1 MRPVLSGFVCSTM
14 LISVRAS
21 SVYGLAICSTG
32 FRSALGIGGHG
43 AILCPV
49 RGASLISMA
58 VPRQINF
65 LSFALA
71 CIAMVACH
79 YADRLGA
86 SAAEAAL
93 APNGPLR
100 SPR

>member
-1 MRPVLSGFVCSTM
+1 M
-14 LISVRAS
+14 
-21 SVYGLAICSTG
+21 
-32 FRSALGIGGHG
+32 
-43 AILCPV
+43 
-49 RGASLISMA
+49 ISMA